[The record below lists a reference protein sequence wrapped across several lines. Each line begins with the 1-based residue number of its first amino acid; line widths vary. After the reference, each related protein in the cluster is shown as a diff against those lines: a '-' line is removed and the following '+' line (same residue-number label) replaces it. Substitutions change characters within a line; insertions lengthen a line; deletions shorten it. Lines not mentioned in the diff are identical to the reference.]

1 MSAHISRMIN
11 EELDG
16 YKKYTELAEEAEKQK
31 LPLWV
36 IDSLEDMADDELD
49 HASKLDKIDGY
60 LEELKRR

>member
-31 LPLWV
+31 LPLWI
-36 IDSLEDMADDELD
+36 IDSFGDMADDELG
-49 HASKLDKIDGY
+49 HASELDKIDQY
-60 LEELKRR
+60 LEKIKRR